1 MKNVPAM
8 AEIIY
13 NFCCLVVLIRNCGR
27 SYGFRYFYNI
37 AQTRDQYTVHILF
50 IYVHTACTSILGY
63 SDIAIFFDFQ
73 KRAYCYQSGIF
84 LQAQFRNIS
93 KFGASG
99 KVS

>member
-50 IYVHTACTSILGY
+50 IYVCT
-63 SDIAIFFDFQ
+63 
-73 KRAYCYQSGIF
+73 YCMYEYTWVYIV
-84 LQAQFRNIS
+84 I
-93 KFGASG
+93 
-99 KVS
+99 

>member
-50 IYVHTACTSILGY
+50 IYVHTACTSVLGY
-63 SDIAIFFDFQ
+63 SDIAIFSI
-73 KRAYCYQSGIF
+73 SGIF
-84 LQAQFRNIS
+84 LQAQFRNIT